1 MASLVQR
8 LRQARQGRKSSQR
21 ASKRGQASRS
31 TARGTRKFRMESL
44 ESRQLLSVAPS
55 LPGAWELCSEEMT
68 TSCYVGDLGNSSDAT
83 DIVIGGAQV
92 DSGDS
97 GLGTNSAPLAQDD
110 AYSIRSN
117 QQIGANVLAND
128 SDTDG
133 DPLTVRLVAGAEHG
147 QLQLADDGRFTYVP
161 QVDFEGEDTFVYQA
175 SDGQADSAPAT
186 VRIAVAHVVVAN
198 AAPTATDDSY
208 TVAEDGVLSI
218 DAGGVLAN
226 DGDSDGDSLAAA
238 LIAPPK
244 YGTLILGTDGSL
256 QYTPNDDYHGV
267 DTFTYAADD
276 GTSLSQEATVTIEV
290 TAVND
295 SPVAGDDSYD
305 MNEGEVLSVG
315 DGGVLANDT
324 DIDGDT
330 LVATVVNGPSHGSLE
345 LNPDGS
351 FEYTPEAGFYGDDS
365 FTYVAGDGEVESNL
379 ATVTVSIAAVNDAPT
394 SADDIYSVIAGETLS
409 VAEGGVLANDSDAD
423 GDSLSA
429 AVVAEPANGVLVL
442 NADGSFQYTP
452 ADGFVGDD
460 SFTYLASDG
469 QAESNL
475 ATVTVSVI
483 RPNSAPVAADD
494 AYSVIAG
501 ETVSVAEGGV
511 LANDSDADGDS
522 LSAVVVAEPAN
533 GVLVLNADGSFQYTP
548 AEGFVG
554 DDSFTYLAS
563 DGQAESNLATVT
575 VSVIR
580 PNSAPVAADDAYS
593 AVAGETVSVAEGGVL
608 ANDSDGDGDSLSA
621 VVVAEPANGVLVLN
635 ADGSFQYTPAEGFVG
650 DDSFTYLA
658 SDGQAESNLATVTV
672 SVIRPNSAPVAAD
685 DAYSVAPGE
694 TLAVAEG
701 GVLANDS
708 DGDGDSLAAV
718 VLTEPAH
725 GTLVLNADGSFQ
737 YTPAEGFVGD
747 DSFTY
752 LASDGQ
758 AESEPAEVVIAVRQ
772 TTMRIHLEVSGSAF
786 GSQAGPIWGGSTFW
800 VNAYVEDLRD
810 LPQGVVGGAVD
821 VLFDTLALTP
831 TGNVAY
837 GEAFSQ
843 FQQGTADDA
852 AGVIDEAGALT
863 TTGGIGVDASAPFVA
878 WQFRRDGEGAPDDA
892 NHHVTFS
899 IAPAGGD
906 STIMPSNFA
915 LVGQEDGAD
924 WSSVELGA
932 AQIDLYLGDFTADG
946 AVNHYDLAMWIPQ
959 MTAGSEASLNPL
971 FDLDGDAAVDAADLD
986 LLLSRMYEPV
996 MPESPQ
1002 TVASTDDIFA
1012 EDFDWADTRVSSGA
1026 QLASAPLKL
1035 KAIDSAM
1042 EGEDLWRWG

>member
-1 MASLVQR
+1 
-8 LRQARQGRKSSQR
+8 
-21 ASKRGQASRS
+21 
-31 TARGTRKFRMESL
+31 MESL

-409 VAEGGVLANDSDAD
+409 VAEGGVLANDSDA
-423 GDSLSA
+423 
-429 AVVAEPANGVLVL
+429 
-442 NADGSFQYTP
+442 
-452 ADGFVGDD
+452 
-460 SFTYLASDG
+460 
-469 QAESNL
+469 
-475 ATVTVSVI
+475 
-483 RPNSAPVAADD
+483 
-494 AYSVIAG
+494 
-501 ETVSVAEGGV
+501 
-511 LANDSDADGDS
+511 
-522 LSAVVVAEPAN
+522 
-533 GVLVLNADGSFQYTP
+533 
-548 AEGFVG
+548 
-554 DDSFTYLAS
+554 
-563 DGQAESNLATVT
+563 
-575 VSVIR
+575 
-580 PNSAPVAADDAYS
+580 
-593 AVAGETVSVAEGGVL
+593 
-608 ANDSDGDGDSLSA
+608 DGDSLSA